1 MTRIAK
7 LLIAAALASTA
18 LSVPLS
24 AQEAA
29 NDNPSMDELVPDA
42 TYPNAAENKDMPD
55 GAVENVSTGA
65 PLARLKP
72 PVAPPDN
79 PMSEA
84 KVELGRMLFF
94 DPRLSGNSSMP
105 CSACHLPD
113 LGWGTDT
120 PISFGYPG
128 TTHWRNSQTILNSA
142 YYNKL
147 FWDGSKTSLEA
158 QAPAAAHGAVAGNGD
173 DSIME
178 MRLAFIPE
186 YVTRFKELF
195 GTENPIIADAWRAI
209 AAYQRTIVSD
219 PENVPFDRFMDGDET
234 ALGEEAKRGM
244 ELFEGKA
251 NCATC
256 HDGALFSNQKFYDL
270 GVPQDVIMDSSDP
283 LQQITVR
290 WENYAKGVTEEMYY
304 SDPGDMGLYYVTKRP
319 SDRYKFRVPSLRELT
334 YTGPYMH
341 NGTFETLAEVVDF
354 YNEGGGESVNKTDL
368 IKPLGL
374 DDQEKADLIAFLESL
389 SSDEPILDQE
399 PELPEIQARR

>member
-18 LSVPLS
+18 LSAPLS
-24 AQEAA
+24 AQEADA
-29 NDNPSMDELVPDA
+29 DNRTMDDLVPGE
-42 TYPNAAENKDMPD
+42 TYPNTAENKLTE
-55 GAVENVSTGA
+55 GAVETVSTDA
-65 PLARLKP
+65 PLARLEP

-94 DPRLSGNSSMP
+94 DPRLSGNGTMP
-105 CSACHLPD
+105 CSACHSPD
-113 LGWGTDT
+113 LGWGTET

-128 TTHWRNSQTILNSA
+128 TTHWRNSQTILNAA

-147 FWDGSKTSLEA
+147 FWDGSKTSLES
-158 QAPAAAHGAVAGNGD
+158 QAPSAAHGAVAGNGD

-219 PENVPFDRFMDGDET
+219 PQNVPFDRFMDGDET
-234 ALGEEAKRGM
+234 ALSEEAKRGLD
-244 ELFEGKA
+244 LFKGKA
-251 NCATC
+251 NCASC
-256 HDGALFSNQKFYDL
+256 HNGALFSDQQFYDL
-270 GVPQDVIMDSSDP
+270 GVPQNVIMDSTDP

-290 WENYAKGVTEEMYY
+290 WENYSKGVTEEMYY
-304 SDPGDMGLYYVTKRP
+304 SDPGDMGLYYVTKRQT
-319 SDRYKFRVPSLRELT
+319 DRYKFRVPSLRELT

-354 YNEGGGESVNKTDL
+354 YNEGGGEGVNKTEL
-368 IKPLGL
+368 LKPLGL
-374 DDQEKADLIAFLESL
+374 DDQEKADLVAFLESL
-389 SSDEPILDQE
+389 SSDEPIVDQE